1 MILELVLFK
10 NPQDLSIAKERE
22 AARSVVPK
30 WVANADLIAKH
41 FLRGEDGFGGAAYIW
56 PSREAAAQAHDA
68 AWRAGVKARTGSE
81 PEIRIFD
88 LLMSLDNMAG
98 SVTEF
103 PLPGEKPEQD

>member
-10 NPQDLSIAKERE
+10 NPGGLAIAAERE

-56 PSREAAAQAHDA
+56 PSREAAAKAHDA

-81 PEIRIFD
+81 PDIRIFD
-88 LLMSLDNMAG
+88 LIMSLDNMAQ

-103 PLPGEKPEQD
+103 KIPGEAAET